1 MKYFLLS
8 YEVDPFSSL
17 VFKVLK
23 AKELKSKQ
31 SSNQRTLRFDLLL
44 STQSIFI
51 YFFVSSSAP
60 LFSSQFKAQF

>member
-51 YFFVSSSAP
+51 YFFVSSSS
-60 LFSSQFKAQF
+60 LLSLKLSFE